1 MKIQNALITKGPQI
15 VNEFGVIYQLELS
28 PPPKQRNDPD
38 FVKFYTVD
46 LKNGAGKVLL
56 AHERDRNDLA
66 KVPRADSIFVI
77 SETDFVRLY
86 NGRKKTAISF
96 VLQGILKLRGS
107 YPLMVKFYQDFLTS
121 YVKNPDNV
129 PK

>member
-1 MKIQNALITKGPQI
+1 MA
-15 VNEFGVIYQLELS
+15 Y
-28 PPPKQRNDPD
+28 
-38 FVKFYTVD
+38 
-46 LKNGAGKVLL
+46 
-56 AHERDRNDLA
+56 ERDRYDLE
-66 KVPRADSIFVI
+66 KVPRADSIFII

-129 PK
+129 FKG